1 MAKSKKTKTSRK
13 KKPVEQIHGKD
24 ESVESELKSKVKL
37 AEDLNQILG
46 LKKKNPFGVHTEE
59 ELTESL
65 SSMNLTDMRELA
77 VHAGIFPSGNR
88 TLLRKKIIKGFNA
101 FSKGSTGEIRSI
113 PVNNVRAPDSEL
125 QKKLDSIWN
134 KK

>member
-1 MAKSKKTKTSRK
+1 MAKSKKTNTSKK

-24 ESVESELKSKVKL
+24 ESVESEIQSKVKL
-37 AEDLNQILG
+37 AQDLNQILG
-46 LKKKNPFGVHTEE
+46 LKKKNPFGVNTEE
-59 ELTESL
+59 ELVESL

-88 TLLRKKIIKGFNA
+88 TVLRKKIIKGFN
-101 FSKGSTGEIRSI
+101 SYTKGGSQEIKSI

-125 QKKLDSIWN
+125 QKKIDSIWN